1 MKNLFILI
9 LCIFFTDIVCAEN
22 DNGVTRQELHFSKE
36 RIKEIL
42 EEQKNHPGVPPKYT
56 PEEEYELFGKDGLP
70 SPNSGVKIEQFN
82 ASGFTHSEAS
92 VIKNNI
98 NEFKKNG
105 YIKKYN
111 QNAVALSTIEQS
123 AKEQFKSF
131 SSYANK
137 PYDTRMR
144 HKWEELVIAYNYK
157 PINNDLIVKTIG
169 FAPESTYIKT
179 GWTGVVHFFVPK
191 DKPFVCAYREVS
203 VPLTGT
209 SAILNQETTSYE
221 INNKVTTIGVAGDLP
236 SGFLYEMMWWYKDFR
251 RQLQCFANN
260 YSESIKNEIIE
271 LAKEI
276 DNG

>member
-1 MKNLFILI
+1 MNKISTLI
-9 LCIFFTDIVCAEN
+9 LCALLTDVVCA
-22 DNGVTRQELHFSKE
+22 DGNGLTTQELHFSKE
-36 RIKEIL
+36 RIQQLID
-42 EEQKNHPGVPPKYT
+42 EQKKHPGVPPKYT
-56 PEEEYELFGKDGLP
+56 PEEEYEIFGKDGLP

-82 ASGFTHSEAS
+82 SFAFKHGEAS
-92 VIKNNI
+92 IIKSNI

-123 AKEQFKSF
+123 ANEQFKSF
-131 SSYANK
+131 AVYQKK

-144 HKWEELVIAYNYK
+144 HTWRELVVAYNYK
-157 PINNDLIVKTIG
+157 PVNDALIEKTIG
-169 FAPESTYIKT
+169 FAPESTYIKE

-191 DKPFVCAYREVS
+191 DKPLVCAYHEVS

-209 SAILNQETTSYE
+209 SAILNQETTSYD

-236 SGFLYEMMWWYKDFR
+236 SGFLYEIMWWDKDFR
-251 RQLQCFANN
+251 RQLQCSANN
-260 YSESIKNEIIE
+260 YSKSIKNQIIE

>member
-1 MKNLFILI
+1 MKKLSTLI
-9 LCIFFTDIVCAEN
+9 LCILLTDIVCAD
-22 DNGVTRQELHFSKE
+22 DNGLTTKELHFSKE
-36 RIKEIL
+36 RIQELIN
-42 EEQKNHPGVPPKYT
+42 EQTKHPGVPPKYT
-56 PEEEYELFGKDGLP
+56 PEEEYEIFGKDGLP
-70 SPNSGVKIEQFN
+70 PPNSGVKIEQFR
-82 ASGFTHSEAS
+82 SSVFKHGEAS
-92 VIKNNI
+92 IIKNNI

-111 QNAVALSTIEQS
+111 QNAVALSTIEES

-131 SSYANK
+131 SSYAKK

-144 HKWEELVIAYNYK
+144 HTWEELEIAYNYK
-157 PINNDLIVKTIG
+157 PINEALIDKTIG

-191 DKPFVCAYREVS
+191 DKPFMCAYHEVS

-221 INNKVTTIGVAGDLP
+221 INNKVTIIGVAGDLP
-236 SGFLYEMMWWYKDFR
+236 SGFLYEMMWWDKDFR
-251 RQLQCFANN
+251 RQLQCSANN
-260 YSESIKNEIIE
+260 YSDSIKNELIE